1 MSDPTGWQG
10 RPERQGLPCP
20 ECGALRARDNTPSCA
35 CARRAADALRDTR
48 TAEAAAAEDFDPL
61 RIRPY
66 VEIGEGGDV
75 HQGADV
81 HRGGDV
87 HQGVQ
92 GAVDMTMPLRA
103 VPAADETVQLRAV
116 PADATTA
123 LPTPLT
129 RMSPLGAEP
138 STTDLDLFEA
148 TDRDGSRDGAY
159 GAGAY
164 RDDDED
170 ASTPRGRRRRRALL
184 LATTGAVV
192 TVVTAA
198 GFASGLFSYEKPARD
213 SAAPEEVRAAVPE
226 VSDTEAASVSSS
238 ASGSPSPSASSASP
252 SATASESASPSA
264 SASASASPSASASAE
279 PSPAVSSAAETASA
293 GPDDGTDGDG
303 GGQPI
308 AAPVLRRG
316 DSGPEV
322 TELQLRLSQL
332 RLYNQNANGV
342 FDQRLENAVRNYQWY
357 RNIKTDGY
365 GVYGAVTRQSL
376 ESETS
381 AP

>member
-1 MSDPTGWQG
+1 MGRDGHVSDPTGWQG

-20 ECGALRARDNTPSCA
+20 ECGALRAADNTPSCA

-66 VEIGEGGDV
+66 VEIGETGEGADV
-75 HQGADV
+75 HQG
-81 HRGGDV
+81 G
-87 HQGVQ
+87 QGT
-92 GAVDMTMPLRA
+92 VDMTMPLRA
-103 VPAADETVQLRAV
+103 VPADETVQLRAV

-138 STTDLDLFEA
+138 STTDLSLFES
-148 TDRDGSRDGAY
+148 TDRDGAY

-164 RDDDED
+164 RDDED

-198 GFASGLFSYEKPARD
+198 GFASGLFSYEKPTRD
-213 SAAPEEVRAAVPE
+213 DAAPEDVRVAVPE
-226 VSDTEAASVSSS
+226 VSDTEAASVSPS

-252 SATASESASPSA
+252 SASASESASPSA
-264 SASASASPSASASAE
+264 SASESASPSASASAE
-279 PSPAVSSAAETASA
+279 PSPTVSTAEETASA
-293 GPDDGTDGDG
+293 GPDNGTDGDG

-322 TELQLRLSQL
+322 TELQIRLRQL
-332 RLYNQNANGV
+332 RLYNHDVNGV

-357 RNIKTDGY
+357 RGIKADGY
-365 GVYGAVTRQSL
+365 GVYGAATRQSL

>member
-10 RPERQGLPCP
+10 LPERQGLPCP
-20 ECGALRARDNTPSCA
+20 ECGALRAADNTPSCA

-75 HQGADV
+75 HQG
-81 HRGGDV
+81 G
-87 HQGVQ
+87 Q

-103 VPAADETVQLRAV
+103 VPADETVQLRAV
-116 PADATTA
+116 PADVTTA
-123 LPTPLT
+123 LP
-129 RMSPLGAEP
+129 SPLAPVGPMAPPGAEP
-138 STTDLDLFEA
+138 STTDLDLFET
-148 TDRDGSRDGAY
+148 TDRDGAYGAY

-213 SAAPEEVRAAVPE
+213 SATPEEVRAAVPE

-238 ASGSPSPSASSASP
+238 ASGSPSPSASEASP
-252 SATASESASPSA
+252 SASASESASPSA

-279 PSPAVSSAAETASA
+279 PSPTVSTAEETASA
-293 GPDDGTDGDG
+293 GPDDGTDG

-322 TELQLRLSQL
+322 AELQLRLGQL
-332 RLYNQNANGV
+332 RLYNQNVNGV

-357 RNIKTDGY
+357 RNIKADGY
-365 GVYGAVTRQSL
+365 GVYGAATRQSL

>member
-10 RPERQGLPCP
+10 QPERQGLPCP
-20 ECGALRARDNTPSCA
+20 ECGALRAADNTPSCA

-75 HQGADV
+75 HQSADV
-81 HRGGDV
+81 HRGADV
-87 HQGVQ
+87 HQGGQ
-92 GAVDMTMPLRA
+92 GAVDMTMPLRT

-123 LPTPLT
+123 LPSPLT
-129 RMSPLGAEP
+129 PMSPLGAEP
-138 STTDLDLFEA
+138 STTDLSLFE
-148 TDRDGSRDGAY
+148 TSDRDD
-159 GAGAY
+159 AY
-164 RDDDED
+164 RDDED

-252 SATASESASPSA
+252 SASASESASPSA
-264 SASASASPSASASAE
+264 SAGTSASPSASASAE
-279 PSPAVSSAAETASA
+279 PSPAVSSAEETASA

-332 RLYNQNANGV
+332 RLYNQDANGV

-357 RNIKTDGY
+357 RNVKTDGY
-365 GVYGAVTRQSL
+365 GVYGAATRQSL

>member
-20 ECGALRARDNTPSCA
+20 ECGALRAADNTPSCA

-66 VEIGEGGDV
+66 VEIGATGEGEGGGHGEV
-75 HQGADV
+75 HD
-81 HRGGDV
+81 GG
-87 HQGVQ
+87 QS
-92 GAVDMTMPLRA
+92 AVDMTMPLRA

-252 SATASESASPSA
+252 SASASESASPSA

-279 PSPAVSSAAETASA
+279 PSPTVSTAEETASA

-322 TELQLRLSQL
+322 TELQLRLRQL
-332 RLYNQNANGV
+332 RLYNQDANGV

-365 GVYGAVTRQSL
+365 GVYGATTRQSL

>member
-20 ECGALRARDNTPSCA
+20 ECGALRAADNTPSCA
-35 CARRAADALRDTR
+35 CARRASEALRDTR

-66 VEIGEGGDV
+66 VEIGATGEGDGHGEV
-75 HQGADV
+75 HD
-81 HRGGDV
+81 GGR
-87 HQGVQ
+87 

-103 VPAADETVQLRAV
+103 VPADETVQLRAV
-116 PADATTA
+116 AVDATAA
-123 LPTPLT
+123 LPTPQGPLDP
-129 RMSPLGAEP
+129 RGPRGPLGAEP
-138 STTDLDLFEA
+138 STTDLSLFE
-148 TDRDGSRDGAY
+148 TSDRDD
-159 GAGAY
+159 AY
-164 RDDDED
+164 RDDED

-213 SAAPEEVRAAVPE
+213 DAAPEDVRVAVPE
-226 VSDTEAASVSSS
+226 VSDTEAASVSPS

-252 SATASESASPSA
+252 SASASESASPSA

-279 PSPAVSSAAETASA
+279 PSPSVSTTEETASA
-293 GPDDGTDGDG
+293 GPDDGADGDG

-322 TELQLRLSQL
+322 TELQIRLREL
-332 RLYNQNANGV
+332 RLYNHDVNGV

-357 RNIKTDGY
+357 RGIKADSY
-365 GVYGAVTRQSL
+365 GVYGAATRQSL